1 MSTAIPN
8 PAAMPSKSSAA
19 VEKKLYEVAKE
30 ALKEKNALEKEQ
42 IKQARKMVEDSLT
55 HVSPD
60 FEFNYETLH
69 GDTANAIYG
78 RIVNEHI
85 QQKLLD
91 GKNPK
96 DIYESTKNIF
106 LFTNQRSAPI
116 NIAVSDNFGKF
127 VESGFFGYR
136 SHEWKWVAYCDN
148 FHIKGFNYSR
158 YTAKKVGE
166 DIYLEKTG
174 ALKRD
179 TKNALL
185 QEIANIEETDVDS
198 IRDNVRY
205 LHNTEDME
213 RYLSQDFSREIMEV
227 NNEFE
232 LEDEIRQLW
241 ENTWLNTP
249 FHNILMEN
257 RLNAIYKKKTKVQK
271 AIANEKILAQRNKVA
286 AIFTDASGSNNSK
299 RVGVAAVCT
308 DGNVKS
314 MAFNAPKVS
323 ISVQYGEARA
333 IAMAVEMIENTDSLS
348 RKWLI
353 SSDSKGIVRTIN
365 QYIAKVRAKK
375 GVVIENVL
383 RKYCYKIA
391 KRIVKLEEKGLVI
404 KLKWHKG
411 HTEDNVFNDA
421 ADRLANLERRMRGGV
436 RASEGK
442 KIITNN
448 IMHELENKKSV
459 IKMDEKLEKMFHGNK
474 IVSSNP
480 KN

>member
-257 RLNAIYKKKTKVQK
+257 STK
-271 AIANEKILAQRNKVA
+271 
-286 AIFTDASGSNNSK
+286 G
-299 RVGVAAVCT
+299 
-308 DGNVKS
+308 
-314 MAFNAPKVS
+314 
-323 ISVQYGEARA
+323 
-333 IAMAVEMIENTDSLS
+333 
-348 RKWLI
+348 
-353 SSDSKGIVRTIN
+353 
-365 QYIAKVRAKK
+365 
-375 GVVIENVL
+375 
-383 RKYCYKIA
+383 YCK
-391 KRIVKLEEKGLVI
+391 
-404 KLKWHKG
+404 
-411 HTEDNVFNDA
+411 
-421 ADRLANLERRMRGGV
+421 
-436 RASEGK
+436 
-442 KIITNN
+442 
-448 IMHELENKKSV
+448 
-459 IKMDEKLEKMFHGNK
+459 
-474 IVSSNP
+474 
-480 KN
+480 